1 MNQSNAPAPVSDRPT
16 VLKQPLWA
24 IITKNVVSAEEVRKH
39 RDAHLKHQV
48 KLERAGIM
56 FGAGPLAEPN
66 GTRIGRGLI
75 IIRADSEAEA
85 REIADADPMHS
96 SGVRQY
102 TLYQWQLAEG
112 HIQITLN
119 FSDRDYRLE

>member
-1 MNQSNAPAPVSDRPT
+1 MNESTSTSPVSDRPT

-24 IITKNVVSAEEVRKH
+24 IITENVVSAEEVRKH
-39 RDAHLKHQV
+39 RDAHLEHQV

-56 FGAGPLAEPN
+56 FGVGPLAEPD
-66 GTRIGRGLI
+66 GTRVGRGLI

-85 REIADADPMHS
+85 REIADTDPMHS